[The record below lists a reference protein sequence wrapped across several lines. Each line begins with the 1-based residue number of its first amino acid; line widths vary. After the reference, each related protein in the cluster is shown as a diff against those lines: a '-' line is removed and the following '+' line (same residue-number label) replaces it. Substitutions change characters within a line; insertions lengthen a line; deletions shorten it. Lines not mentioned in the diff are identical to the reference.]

1 MKITLQSLACDAF
14 LGVIKLH
21 VRVETDKLDVFDNV
35 VFRPLEPK
43 LTADD
48 LNKWY
53 SGHASD
59 LYKAYTSEESTLPP
73 EIIVEK
79 PTSTTKPT
87 ATAVKPTA
95 TAVKPTATHV
105 ELVAAMETPD
115 VEKPAA
121 SVEVIEAPK
130 KKRAPK
136 KNKEVVIEANQQA
149 VSSDVSLPKDN
160 VTTLV
165 TENVVDSPVV
175 DAVEI
180 KQANMQNLAQPE
192 TTAETGKV
200 ELMHKID
207 VVEVIFDRTNR
218 DMLIDIFRYFV
229 DKGSD
234 IKTNDALKAKI
245 KIILDE
251 ANGKWVLTRDGA
263 VNKGFLK
270 SIYDAAYN
278 TAEMPVPFIVR
289 GNYVTR

>member
-35 VFRPLEPK
+35 VFKPLEPK

-59 LYKAYTSEESTLPP
+59 LYKAYTSEEP
-73 EIIVEK
+73 ETPTYPVE
-79 PTSTTKPT
+79 P
-87 ATAVKPTA
+87 AVKPA
-95 TAVKPTATHV
+95 PIEKPAPAVKPMATQV
-105 ELVAAMETPD
+105 EIVAAMETPD
-115 VEKPAA
+115 AEKCIATPEKPVATP
-121 SVEVIEAPK
+121 EVIEAPK

-136 KNKEVVIEANQQA
+136 KNKDVVIEAPQ
-149 VSSDVSLPKDN
+149 VELSSAVSLPKDN
-160 VTTLV
+160 GETLV
-165 TENVVDSPVV
+165 TEKAVDSPVV

-251 ANGKWVLTRDGA
+251 ANGKWVLTRDGKMN
-263 VNKGFLK
+263 VGFFK

-278 TAEMPVPFIVR
+278 TAEMPVPF
-289 GNYVTR
+289 YSEK